1 MSFGFSVGDFLAAGE
16 LIFKVSCA
24 LHEAG
29 GSAQQY
35 RQVDLQLN
43 SLKFALNEV
52 DKLDPPQDLEATGNS
67 IKAAALSCQLPLKQ
81 FLASIEP
88 YDRSLGIGQSS
99 GAIKDAARKIRWVA
113 TKKDD
118 AVGKLRGELAGY
130 VGSINMLLGLYQV
143 KLKVINDRKSRA
155 QIEALAGGVE
165 KLGLVIGGIESRIAD
180 ETYLICDEVKN
191 SQQQASRVVQVFE
204 NKITTTFGD
213 FLQSLGKISEVAC
226 NTYSTTLRCYNLL
239 LSLQTNISVASTAH
253 TWLQSR
259 MRVEDPFGIPFPVPT
274 EYDYAMLEAV
284 IRARFRE
291 GKGKDLVAH
300 DQWELFDT
308 SNPSISIN
316 SNKWQFFP
324 GMKITMA
331 MILPRFNS
339 EMRCPRPGCHST
351 TYLEAP
357 GGGMLCNEC
366 GVWFDELS
374 KRSPYEPI
382 QILGEDYTT
391 DLDYDSDYDVDYR
404 SAPHL
409 NGTNRFPY
417 DDSEEDV
424 LSTFSGG
431 DLKATQSHSVD
442 DSLRH
447 LKNIRIRPVFQET
460 SGDVRVMLPIL
471 QNRAPREG
479 LFDAIGA
486 IYPYARQHHE
496 DLIDKIS
503 VALAGALGRLEAL
516 KSKHSSMVTR
526 GSCVSGGSYCV
537 ALGGTFKPIPP
548 REGHV
553 RDRENDTV
561 DLAASGIPVPAGI
574 QLPARFECQFCYKA
588 TSVQSARQWN
598 EHVHSDIQSYICTWP
613 RCRSE
618 NPTFKTLT
626 PWIRHENVH
635 RQLEWW
641 ICQID
646 DCRHPCY
653 RKPNFLQHLV
663 REHKFPKPKQKTR
676 AAILKAGH
684 TEPVFNM
691 IELCHH
697 ETQNRP
703 QDEFCK
709 FCGRHFNTWKEII
722 YHTAAHL
729 EHLSLLVPLLLENRR
744 PRDQF
749 K

>member
-130 VGSINMLLGLYQV
+130 VGSINMLL
-143 KLKVINDRKSRA
+143 
-155 QIEALAGGVE
+155 VE

-357 GGGMLCNEC
+357 GGGML
-366 GVWFDELS
+366 W
-374 KRSPYEPI
+374 
-382 QILGEDYTT
+382 
-391 DLDYDSDYDVDYR
+391 
-404 SAPHL
+404 
-409 NGTNRFPY
+409 
-417 DDSEEDV
+417 
-424 LSTFSGG
+424 
-431 DLKATQSHSVD
+431 
-442 DSLRH
+442 
-447 LKNIRIRPVFQET
+447 
-460 SGDVRVMLPIL
+460 
-471 QNRAPREG
+471 
-479 LFDAIGA
+479 
-486 IYPYARQHHE
+486 
-496 DLIDKIS
+496 
-503 VALAGALGRLEAL
+503 
-516 KSKHSSMVTR
+516 
-526 GSCVSGGSYCV
+526 
-537 ALGGTFKPIPP
+537 
-548 REGHV
+548 
-553 RDRENDTV
+553 
-561 DLAASGIPVPAGI
+561 
-574 QLPARFECQFCYKA
+574 
-588 TSVQSARQWN
+588 
-598 EHVHSDIQSYICTWP
+598 
-613 RCRSE
+613 
-618 NPTFKTLT
+618 
-626 PWIRHENVH
+626 
-635 RQLEWW
+635 
-641 ICQID
+641 
-646 DCRHPCY
+646 
-653 RKPNFLQHLV
+653 
-663 REHKFPKPKQKTR
+663 
-676 AAILKAGH
+676 
-684 TEPVFNM
+684 
-691 IELCHH
+691 
-697 ETQNRP
+697 
-703 QDEFCK
+703 
-709 FCGRHFNTWKEII
+709 
-722 YHTAAHL
+722 
-729 EHLSLLVPLLLENRR
+729 
-744 PRDQF
+744 
-749 K
+749 